1 MSYHCSL
8 DHVSLFQPHFLILL
22 AFLFCCT
29 QVLMNVGRSTENA
42 LHLFE
47 WRISLEDLRRD
58 VLK

>member
-1 MSYHCSL
+1 MSYHCFL

-29 QVLMNVGRSTENA
+29 HVLMNVGCSTENA

-47 WRISLEDLRRD
+47 WRISLEE
-58 VLK
+58 LKGEMF